1 MASAQ
6 LFQDL
11 LVLWCLQ
18 EKQQGFFVEF
28 GATDGVFLSNSLLL
42 ERQFKWNGILAEP
55 ARCWHSKLFENRN
68 CTIDTRCVYECS
80 GLEVDFNEVATAELS
95 TVSSFADHNHHSHTR
110 RTGTKYSVPAVS
122 LSDLLRQHSAPGHIE
137 YLSVDTEGS
146 ELGILQGCDFSSYR
160 FDIITVE
167 HNFTANREPIAALL
181 GRHGYTRVFSE
192 FSQWDDWYV
201 HSCMLSRF
209 QGLHERG

>member
-1 MASAQ
+1 
-6 LFQDL
+6 
-11 LVLWCLQ
+11 
-18 EKQQGFFVEF
+18 
-28 GATDGVFLSNSLLL
+28 
-42 ERQFKWNGILAEP
+42 
-55 ARCWHSKLFENRN
+55 
-68 CTIDTRCVYECS
+68 
-80 GLEVDFNEVATAELS
+80 
-95 TVSSFADHNHHSHTR
+95 
-110 RTGTKYSVPAVS
+110 VS

-146 ELGILQGCDFSSYR
+146 ELGILQGCDFSTYQ

-181 GRHGYTRVFSE
+181 RKHGYTRVFSE

-209 QGLHERG
+209 QGLHQRG